1 MLGKYTVDRRNP
13 APVEV
18 GSLSPYF
25 QGFINPFGG
34 AGFLNHQQCQ
44 SHGIH
49 LCLQVGHTFLNR
61 LGEAAAKMRILHEVS
76 FGCRLMKKEFIELG
90 AFFLDQT

>member
-34 AGFLNHQQCQ
+34 AGFLNHQQYQ

-49 LCLQVGHTFLNR
+49 LSCF
-61 LGEAAAKMRILHEVS
+61 EAAAKMRILHEVS
-76 FGCRLMKKEFIELG
+76 FGAPVFHEKG
-90 AFFLDQT
+90 GFF

>member
-25 QGFINPFGG
+25 QGFINLGG
-34 AGFLNHQQCQ
+34 AGFLNHQQYQ

-49 LCLQVGHTFLNR
+49 LCLQVGHTFLNP
-61 LGEAAAKMRILHEVS
+61 LLL
-76 FGCRLMKKEFIELG
+76 GCRKDANLARG
-90 AFFLDQT
+90 QFFSAPVFHEKGVF